1 MSQQCFTVATHIQ
14 HCTGDPWQCYVEKN
28 EKRYK
33 NQKERSNIFVDD
45 MIMCEENSRK
55 SISKSLDLISE
66 FIKANIKTKYYFH
79 ILVTNN

>member
-1 MSQQCFTVATHIQ
+1 MKRDTK
-14 HCTGDPWQCYVEKN
+14 TG
-28 EKRYK
+28 KR
-33 NQKERSNIFVDD
+33 ERSNIFVDD